1 MALVVHLLKE
11 GASAMALPAGYH
23 LVELI
28 TYLNCPQ
35 MAYCQGD
42 PHLFIQDHRF
52 RRTAV
57 WS

>member
-11 GASAMALPAGYH
+11 RALAMALPAGYH

-28 TYLNCPQ
+28 TYQSCLQ

-42 PHLFIQDHRF
+42 LLLFIQDHLF
-52 RRTAV
+52 RQTAA
-57 WS
+57 WF